1 MNTPLYGSK
10 GYIPQVAD
18 NNTYVSV
25 ITVPTGYHCKI
36 TYFLAAA
43 SGSIT
48 VDARWSD
55 GSDYSF
61 LHSKNMSA
69 GDLVEFGGSEGKVLV
84 MTEGE
89 TIDIQC
95 SSVNA
100 TFIISY
106 ELYTAPTSTI
116 VL

>member
-1 MNTPLYGSK
+1 MVTTLGSK
-10 GYIPQVAD
+10 GYVPLAA
-18 NNTYVSV
+18 NNGTFVTV
-25 ITVPTGYHCKI
+25 LTVPDGYHCKI
-36 TYFLAAA
+36 NYFFAAA
-43 SGSIT
+43 GGSVTI
-48 VDARWSD
+48 DARWSD

-61 LHSKNMSA
+61 LKGKNLNA
-69 GDLVEFGGSEGKVLV
+69 GDIVEFGGDGKYLI

-89 TIDIQC
+89 TIDIKC

-106 ELYTAPTSTI
+106 ELYIAPTSTI

>member
-1 MNTPLYGSK
+1 MVTYGSK
-10 GYIPQVAD
+10 GYLPQAAD
-18 NNTYVSV
+18 NGTYVSV
-25 ITVPTGYHCKI
+25 ITVPDGYHCKV

-43 SGSIT
+43 TGAVT

-61 LHSKNMSA
+61 LHSKNMNA
-69 GDLVEFGGSEGKVLV
+69 GDLVEFGGDGKYLI
-84 MTEGE
+84 MTDGE

-106 ELYTAPTSTI
+106 ELYLAPTSNI

>member
-1 MNTPLYGSK
+1 MVTYGSK
-10 GYIPQVAD
+10 GYIPLVAD

-25 ITVPTGYHCKI
+25 LTVPTGYHCKVN
-36 TYFLAAA
+36 YFLAAA

-48 VDARWSD
+48 IDARWSD
-55 GSDYSF
+55 GSDYGF
-61 LHSKNMSA
+61 LHGKNMSA
-69 GDLVEFGGSEGKVLV
+69 GDLVEFGGDGKYFI

-89 TIDIQC
+89 TLDIQC

-100 TFIISY
+100 TFIMSY
-106 ELYTAPTSTI
+106 ELYIAPASNI

>member
-1 MNTPLYGSK
+1 MDIVTYGSK
-10 GYIPQVAD
+10 GYVPLVAN

-25 ITVPTGYHCKI
+25 ITVPDGYHCRI

-43 SGSIT
+43 SGAVT

-61 LHSKNMSA
+61 LHSKNMNA
-69 GDLVEFGGSEGKVLV
+69 GDLVEFGGDGKYLI
-84 MTEGE
+84 MTDGE

-106 ELYTAPTSTI
+106 ELYIAPASNI

>member
-1 MNTPLYGSK
+1 MQTTLGSK

-18 NNTYVSV
+18 NGNYVSV
-25 ITVPTGYHCKI
+25 ITVPAGYHCKV

-43 SGSIT
+43 SGAIT

-61 LHSKNMSA
+61 LHSKNMNA
-69 GDLVEFGGSEGKVLV
+69 GDVVEFGGNGKYLV
-84 MTEGE
+84 MTDGE

-106 ELYTAPTSTI
+106 ELYLAPTSTI

>member
-1 MNTPLYGSK
+1 MEVTYGSK
-10 GYIPQVAD
+10 GYIPLVAD

-25 ITVPTGYHCKI
+25 LTVPEGYHCKV

-43 SGSIT
+43 KGSVTI
-48 VDARWSD
+48 DARWSD

-61 LHSKNMSA
+61 LHGKNMSA
-69 GDLVEFGGSEGKVLV
+69 GDLVEFGGNGKYLI

-89 TIDIQC
+89 TLDIQC

-106 ELYTAPTSTI
+106 ELYIAPTSTI

>member
-1 MNTPLYGSK
+1 MATTLGSK
-10 GYIPQVAD
+10 GYLPQAAD

-25 ITVPTGYHCKI
+25 ITVPAGYHCKI
-36 TYFLAAA
+36 NYFFAAA

-55 GSDYSF
+55 GSNYSF

-69 GDLVEFGGSEGKVLV
+69 GDLVEFGGSEGKFLV
-84 MTEGE
+84 MSEGE
-89 TIDIQC
+89 TLDIKC
-95 SSVNA
+95 SSINA
-100 TFIISY
+100 VFIISY
-106 ELYTAPTSTI
+106 ELYIAPASNI

>member
-1 MNTPLYGSK
+1 MQVTYGSK
-10 GYIPQVAD
+10 GYVP
-18 NNTYVSV
+18 TTTGSYVTV
-25 ITVPTGYHCKI
+25 LTVPDGYHCKV

-43 SGSIT
+43 SGSVTI
-48 VDARWSD
+48 DAKWSD
-55 GSDYSF
+55 GSDYTF

-69 GDLVEFGGSEGKVLV
+69 GDLVEFGGSEGKFLV
-84 MTEGE
+84 MTDGE

-95 SSVNA
+95 SSTSA

-106 ELYTAPTSTI
+106 ELYLAPTSNI

>member
-1 MNTPLYGSK
+1 MVTTLGSK

-18 NNTYVSV
+18 NGTFVTV
-25 ITVPTGYHCKI
+25 LTVPDGYHCKI
-36 TYFLAAA
+36 NYFFAAA
-43 SGSIT
+43 GGSVTI
-48 VDARWSD
+48 DARWSD

-61 LHSKNMSA
+61 LHGKNLSA
-69 GDLVEFGGSEGKVLV
+69 GDIVEFGGDGKYLI

-89 TIDIQC
+89 TIDIKC
-95 SSVNA
+95 SSINA

-106 ELYTAPTSTI
+106 ELYIAPTSTI

>member
-1 MNTPLYGSK
+1 MVTTLGSK

-18 NNTYVSV
+18 NGTFVTV
-25 ITVPTGYHCKI
+25 LTVPEGYHCKV

-43 SGSIT
+43 KGSIT

-61 LHSKNMSA
+61 LHGKNMSA
-69 GDLVEFGGSEGKVLV
+69 GDLVEFGGNGKYLI

-89 TIDIQC
+89 TLDIQC
-95 SSVNA
+95 SSINA

-106 ELYTAPTSTI
+106 ELYIAPTSTI

>member
-1 MNTPLYGSK
+1 MATTLGSK
-10 GYIPQVAD
+10 GYLPQAAD

-25 ITVPTGYHCKI
+25 ITVPAGYHCKI
-36 TYFLAAA
+36 NYFFAAA

-55 GSDYSF
+55 GSNYSF

-69 GDLVEFGGSEGKVLV
+69 GDLVEFGGDGKYLV
-84 MTEGE
+84 MTDGE

-95 SSVNA
+95 SSTAA

-106 ELYTAPTSTI
+106 ELYEAPTSNI

>member
-1 MNTPLYGSK
+1 MDIVTYGSK
-10 GYIPQVAD
+10 GYIPDVAD

-25 ITVPTGYHCKI
+25 ITVPDGYHCRI

-43 SGSIT
+43 KGAVT

-61 LHSKNMSA
+61 LHGKNMNA
-69 GDLVEFGGSEGKVLV
+69 GDLVEFGGDGKYLI
-84 MTEGE
+84 MTDGE
-89 TIDIQC
+89 TMDIQC

-106 ELYTAPTSTI
+106 ELYPAPASNI

>member
-1 MNTPLYGSK
+1 MQTTLGSK
-10 GYIPQVAD
+10 GYIPQAAD

-25 ITVPTGYHCKI
+25 ITVPAGYHCKVN
-36 TYFLAAA
+36 YFFASA
-43 SGSIT
+43 SGSVT

-55 GSDYSF
+55 GSNYSF

-69 GDLVEFGGSEGKVLV
+69 GDLVEFGGDGKYLI

-106 ELYTAPTSTI
+106 ELYIAPTSNI

>member
-1 MNTPLYGSK
+1 MVTTLGSK
-10 GYIPQVAD
+10 GYIPLVAD
-18 NNTYVSV
+18 NGTFVTV
-25 ITVPTGYHCKI
+25 ITVPDGYHCKI
-36 TYFLAAA
+36 HYFFAAA
-43 SGSIT
+43 KGAVT

-55 GSDYSF
+55 GSDYAF
-61 LHSKNMSA
+61 LHSKNMNA
-69 GDLVEFGGSEGKVLV
+69 GDLVEFGGDGKYLILSEGD
-84 MTEGE
+84 

-106 ELYTAPTSTI
+106 ELYIAPTSNI

>member
-1 MNTPLYGSK
+1 MVTTLGSK
-10 GYIPQVAD
+10 GYIPQVGD

-25 ITVPTGYHCKI
+25 LTVPEGYHCKV

-43 SGSIT
+43 KGSIT

-61 LHSKNMSA
+61 LHGKNMSA
-69 GDLVEFGGSEGKVLV
+69 GDLVEFGGNGKYLIL
-84 MTEGE
+84 TEGE

-95 SSVNA
+95 SSINA

-106 ELYTAPTSTI
+106 ELYIAPTSTI
-116 VL
+116 IL

>member
-1 MNTPLYGSK
+1 MVTYGSK
-10 GYIPQVAD
+10 GYIPLVAD

-25 ITVPTGYHCKI
+25 LTVPEGYHCKV

-48 VDARWSD
+48 IDARWSD

-61 LHSKNMSA
+61 LHGKNMSA
-69 GDLVEFGGSEGKVLV
+69 GDLVEFGGDGKYLV

-89 TIDIQC
+89 TLDIQC

-100 TFIISY
+100 TFIMSY
-106 ELYTAPTSTI
+106 ELYIAPASNI

>member
-1 MNTPLYGSK
+1 MATTLGSK

-25 ITVPTGYHCKI
+25 ITVPAGYHCKI
-36 TYFLAAA
+36 NYFFAAA

-55 GSDYSF
+55 GSNYSF

-69 GDLVEFGGSEGKVLV
+69 GDLVEFGGDGKYLILSEGD
-84 MTEGE
+84 

-106 ELYTAPTSTI
+106 ELYIAPASNI

>member
-1 MNTPLYGSK
+1 MVTTLGSK
-10 GYIPQVAD
+10 GYIPDVAD

-25 ITVPTGYHCKI
+25 LTVPTGYHCKV

-43 SGSIT
+43 KGSIT
-48 VDARWSD
+48 IDARWSD
-55 GSDYSF
+55 GEDYGF
-61 LHSKNMSA
+61 LHGKNMSA
-69 GDLVEFGGSEGKVLV
+69 GDLVEFGGDGKYLI

-89 TIDIQC
+89 TLDIQC
-95 SSVNA
+95 SSINA

-106 ELYTAPTSTI
+106 ELYIAPTSTI

>member
-1 MNTPLYGSK
+1 MQTTLGSK
-10 GYIPQVAD
+10 GYIPEAAD
-18 NNTYVSV
+18 NGNYVSV
-25 ITVPTGYHCKI
+25 LTVPEGYNCKVN
-36 TYFLAAA
+36 YFLAAA

-55 GSDYSF
+55 DSDYSF
-61 LHSKNMSA
+61 LHGKNMSA
-69 GDLVEFGGSEGKVLV
+69 GDLVEFGGDGKYLI
-84 MTEGE
+84 MTEGA

-106 ELYTAPTSTI
+106 ELYIAPASTI

>member
-1 MNTPLYGSK
+1 MVTTLGSK

-18 NNTYVSV
+18 NGTFVTV
-25 ITVPTGYHCKI
+25 LTVPDGYHCKI
-36 TYFLAAA
+36 NYFFAAA
-43 SGSIT
+43 GGSVTI
-48 VDARWSD
+48 DARWSD

-61 LHSKNMSA
+61 LKGKNLNA
-69 GDLVEFGGSEGKVLV
+69 GDIVEFGGDGKYLI

-89 TIDIQC
+89 TLDIQC

-106 ELYTAPTSTI
+106 ELYIAPTSTI